1 MSDGGITVVL
11 TSTSPA
17 SNDCTAVVPSVMIRP
32 FARWSFTSLASRQ
45 PFHLAR
51 SISASCFQTAS
62 LNGPSVTMWP
72 GSVHFSPH
80 FVTAFLFTA
89 RNEWWAAC
97 WMNHGCG
104 EVSWTFRVYLSGAEM
119 ATFALRALQSS
130 FLESYPLYSCAPL
143 IPYNWYAGS
152 AHSSCESVRSQEKT
166 KSCAVSGSPFVH
178 LPSCRR
184 WNVTLAPFTSQL
196 CARLGTGLRVFR

>member
-1 MSDGGITVVL
+1 
-11 TSTSPA
+11 
-17 SNDCTAVVPSVMIRP
+17 
-32 FARWSFTSLASRQ
+32 
-45 PFHLAR
+45 
-51 SISASCFQTAS
+51 
-62 LNGPSVTMWP
+62 SVTMWP

-97 WMNHGCG
+97 WMNVGCG
-104 EVSWTFRVYLSGAEM
+104 EVRWTLRVYLSGAEM

-130 FLESYPLYSCAPL
+130 FLESQPLYSCAPL

-196 CARLGTGLRVFR
+196 CARLGTGLRGFGSSLTSGSMMFKSTFDDVVSVASPGSSDGGSAPQAIVIVWSAASEPPPLDPPLELLLLPPPPPATA